1 MAGPPPEGC
10 DLICARAR
18 AVACSR
24 CAWRAREARAS
35 LISLSALNV
44 ARARDAM
51 RAAARRARH
60 ACARGG
66 AGGTHRAR
74 VMAPWRWGACCV
86 GRACARG
93 RLLEGG
99 GRANLTILPQN
110 GSAKATGVHTE
121 LEHPFSLFFTG
132 FRRHLIELVW
142 APAHSQ
148 PQPPTAH
155 GESWCFSE
163 TYEICRCSE
172 FPEILESEI

>member
-1 MAGPPPEGC
+1 MRAG
-10 DLICARAR
+10 ARSGMLSVR
-18 AVACSR
+18 VACPR
-24 CAWRAREARAS
+24 GACQPD
-35 LISLSALNV
+35 ITLSALNV

-110 GSAKATGVHTE
+110 GSPKATGVHTE

-148 PQPPTAH
+148 GGAGACGARINLAPLSGSSQPTATKLNRQ
-155 GESWCFSE
+155 G
-163 TYEICRCSE
+163 I
-172 FPEILESEI
+172 